1 MNSAAITQPVPAAVE
16 PAAARRDAVRA
27 MVRSLGADVGIPVA
41 VYYVFHALGASDYIA
56 LLAGAVFCA
65 GRTAWVAV
73 RDRRLDVFA
82 GFLLILFTAGLALTF
97 VTGDARFVLV
107 KDVATSAV
115 AGLFFLA
122 SCLVRRP
129 LSYYAAQRFA
139 GPAGAARLRA
149 LTEADPAVRRRWY
162 VLSAGWGVGL
172 LAEASIRVP
181 LLYLLPV
188 NAAVGASTAVMV
200 ATFTGLIFWTVRG
213 VKRAAASVG

>member
-1 MNSAAITQPVPAAVE
+1 MNSAPVAQPVEAVQAVDVE
-16 PAAARRDAVRA
+16 QTRRDARRR
-27 MVRSLGADVGIPVA
+27 MVRSLAADIGAPVA
-41 VYYVFHALGASDYIA
+41 VYYAAHALGAGDYVA

-65 GRTAWVAV
+65 GRTAWVAI

-82 GFLLILFTAGLALTF
+82 GFLLLLFTAGLALTF
-97 VTGDARFVLV
+97 VTGDARFILV
-107 KDVATSAV
+107 KDVATSAM
-115 AGLFFLA
+115 AGLVFLA

-139 GPAGAARLRA
+139 GPDGAARLRA
-149 LTEADPAVRRRWY
+149 MTETDPAVRRRWY

-188 NAAVGASTAVMV
+188 SVAVGASTAVMV
-200 ATFTGLIFWTVRG
+200 AAFTGLIFWTIRG
-213 VKRAAASVG
+213 FKRAAQP